1 MNMGYEIVKYSPE
14 FKQQV
19 VKLQTHLWSPDV
31 RLNSAYLEWK
41 YERNPYMKAP
51 FIHLALSAGQV
62 VGMRGMRGAK
72 WQIGCPAQT
81 FLAPC
86 AGDLVI
92 APDHRNRGL
101 VAKIMEAAADDLA
114 DSGYTYVF
122 NFSAG
127 LATQLGSLTTGWRS
141 VGPLETA
148 RFRGLRTRGREYTSH
163 LRFVRR
169 IAKRLLVFLVARKQP
184 FYFLDNNS
192 AQRRGEAGRYVYVE
206 QAPRPEAMAELV
218 ERIESDG
225 RMRQVRDQEYF
236 AWRFQNPLSRYR
248 FFFWGDAA
256 LEGYLVLRTSVH
268 GKRVSIVDWE
278 ATNIKVRAD
287 LLQAVIQWGEFD
299 KLTLW
304 TATLPTE
311 VKTLLHNAGFS
322 TVGKTES
329 IGRAHSVR
337 ASRPTVLLRAV
348 RRDMLK
354 EADWVIAHRRL
365 LDLENWDLR
374 MIYSD
379 NY

>member
-1 MNMGYEIVKYSPE
+1 MNTEYEIVKYGPE
-14 FKQQV
+14 FKPQV

-31 RLNSAYLEWK
+31 ALNSAYLEWK
-41 YERNPYMKAP
+41 YERNPYMKTP

-62 VGMRGMRGAK
+62 VGMRGMYGAK

-92 APDHRNRGL
+92 APDHRNSGL
-101 VAKIMEAAADDLA
+101 IAKIMETAAGDLA
-114 DSGYTYVF
+114 DNGYAYVF

-148 RFRGLRTRGREYTSH
+148 QFDSLQPHGRGYANY
-163 LRFVRR
+163 LRFARR
-169 IAKRLLVFLVARKQP
+169 IVNKLLGSLLTRKQP
-184 FYFLDNNS
+184 FHFLDSNGG
-192 AQRRGEAGRYVYVE
+192 RGRGETGRHVHVE

-218 ERIESDG
+218 ERIGNDG
-225 RMRQVRDQEYF
+225 RLRQIRDQEYF
-236 AWRFQNPLSRYR
+236 VWRFQNPLSRYR
-248 FFFWGDAA
+248 FFFWEGST

-278 ATNIKVRAD
+278 ARNMEVRTD
-287 LLQAVIQWGEFD
+287 LLQAVLQWSRFD

-304 TATLPTE
+304 IATLPTE
-311 VKTLLHNAGFS
+311 VKTLLQNAGFRAL
-322 TVGKTES
+322 GKTES
-329 IGRAHSVR
+329 LGRAHSVR
-337 ASRPTVLLRAV
+337 ARRPMVLLRAV

-354 EADWVIAHRRL
+354 EADWVLAHRRL
-365 LDLENWDLR
+365 LDLDNWDLR

-379 NY
+379 GY